1 MTINE
6 PTIPLYSQVKES
18 LARKI
23 DAGEIKTNEKLPS
36 ERELCDIYNV
46 SRLTIRQAMSELRN
60 EGLVYSV
67 QGKGT
72 YAGKPRIRHGLSTV
86 VGFCQSLRSR
96 GLTPRTQLLFQQMKA
111 NSQAAAFFG
120 LGADK
125 PLFNTG
131 ILGFGNDE
139 PLVFYDSF
147 TLSEVGE
154 LVGAALAKTKPE
166 EMINTTHE
174 YYEALGLRLEKA
186 VQTLNAVN
194 ADAWLSKLLAVPA
207 GTALLKIT
215 SEVSRQ
221 GGAPIEYK
229 HAYYNANQYS
239 FHIVRSYM

>member
-1 MTINE
+1 MTYNE
-6 PTIPLYSQVKES
+6 PATPLYSQVKES
-18 LARKI
+18 LAQKI
-23 DAGEIKTNEKLPS
+23 GSGEIRTNEKLPS

-72 YAGKPRIRHGLSTV
+72 YAGKPRIKHGLSTV
-86 VGFCQSLRSR
+86 VGFCQSLKSR

-111 NSQAAAFFG
+111 HSQAAAFFG
-120 LGADK
+120 IGADE

-139 PLVFYDSF
+139 PLVFYDNY
-147 TLSEVGE
+147 TARDVGE
-154 LVGAALAKTKPE
+154 RLGAALAKTKPE
-166 EMINTTHE
+166 EMVNTTRE
-174 YYEALGLRLEKA
+174 YYEALGLRLDKS

-215 SEVSRQ
+215 SEVYRQ
-221 GGAPIEYK
+221 GGMPIEYK
-229 HAYYNANQYS
+229 QAYYNANQYS
-239 FHIVRSYM
+239 FHIVRDYM